1 MIKYKL
7 KCDNNHFFNSWF
19 SSSKD
24 YERLRKKNL
33 LNCPECNSLNVKK
46 SIMSPNLSHT
56 VYKNKKKEK
65 FQKELKSKI
74 RQLQSYIEKNCDYVG
89 DNFTREAR
97 NMHYDD
103 KKSRG
108 IYGKASSAEVKELV
122 EEGIEISSIP
132 WIDKKEH

>member
-1 MIKYKL
+1 MKL
-7 KCDNNHFFNSWF
+7 NDNLNAGYIQSL
-19 SSSKD
+19 SG
-24 YERLRKKNL
+24 ENL
-33 LNCPECNSLNVKK
+33 LLNIKPYTFY
-46 SIMSPNLSHT
+46 SGTLSSRDVNGNFT
-56 VYKNKKKEK
+56 ISSN
-65 FQKELKSKI
+65 F
-74 RQLQSYIEKNCDYVG
+74 DYVG